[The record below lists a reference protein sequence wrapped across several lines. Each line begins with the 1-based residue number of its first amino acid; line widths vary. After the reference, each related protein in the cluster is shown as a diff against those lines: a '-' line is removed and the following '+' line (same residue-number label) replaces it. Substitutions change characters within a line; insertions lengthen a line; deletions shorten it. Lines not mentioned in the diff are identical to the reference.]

1 MAKHKR
7 KGLEG
12 TGKESKRQ
20 KITPA
25 EETPRTSEAGPDKET
40 ASTLVSDFVRNVAHG
55 MLGAS

>member
-40 ASTLVSDFVRNVAHG
+40 ASTL
-55 MLGAS
+55 LKASWQQLHSTRM